1 MLRNVTRETRDSR
14 KETSVKHGTKR
25 LLTGA
30 AIATAA
36 VVVIGG
42 TATASSL
49 ITAHQLA
56 TGSVNSRVVKDGA
69 VHQRDLSTRAHTLLH
84 QADGLQAQID
94 ELGQQGN
101 TAIIQLQQGLTALQ
115 LQIQALEPTNTGWV
129 IDNDEGQIIGAHS
142 ADLTETND
150 SATGASLSNSN
161 VNLDYTAGDPVS
173 FKYTFSGGAA
183 QGWGAP
189 RVVVKIGDAWYTTIG
204 NVHPNYG
211 TKDANGV
218 WTQSNALV
226 KFNDNAETPAPSG
239 TITQIAV
246 VYDFLPAPGTVHVHD
261 LTVGGNLLAF
271 K

>member
-1 MLRNVTRETRDSR
+1 M
-14 KETSVKHGTKR
+14 KHGTKR

-30 AIATAA
+30 TIATAA

-49 ITAHQLA
+49 ITSHQLA
-56 TGSVNSRVVKDGA
+56 TDSVNSRIVKDGA
-69 VHQRDLSTRAHTLLH
+69 VHQRDLTPRAHTLLH
-84 QADGLQAQID
+84 KADGLQAQID
-94 ELGQQGN
+94 ALGQQGT
-101 TAIIQLQQGLTALQ
+101 TAITQLQQAVTNLTLQ
-115 LQIQALEPTNTGWV
+115 VQALEPTVTGWS
-129 IDNDEGQIIGAHS
+129 IDNDEGQITGAHS

-150 SATGASLSNSN
+150 SGTGASLSNGN
-161 VNLDYTAGDPVS
+161 VSLGYTAGDPVS

-189 RVVVKIGDAWYTTIG
+189 RVIAKIDGVWYTTIG

-211 TKDANGV
+211 TKDVNGV
-218 WTQSNALV
+218 WTQSNSLV

-246 VYDFLPAPGTVHVHD
+246 VYDNLPAPGTVHVHD
-261 LTVGGNLLAF
+261 LTVDGQVLSF

>member
-1 MLRNVTRETRDSR
+1 
-14 KETSVKHGTKR
+14 VKHGTKR

-49 ITAHQLA
+49 ITARQLA
-56 TGSVNSRVVKDGA
+56 TGSVNGRVIKDGS
-69 VHQRDLSTRAHTLLH
+69 VHQRDLTTHAQKLLH
-84 QADGLQAQID
+84 QADGMKARIAQL
-94 ELGQQGN
+94 EKQGATTN
-101 TAIIQLQQGLTALQ
+101 GQLQQGAAAIAQLSQGLTNLQ
-115 LQIQALEPTNTGWV
+115 LAVQALEPTPSGWS
-129 IDNDEGQIIGAHS
+129 IDNDEGQITGVHS

-150 SATGASLSNSN
+150 STTGASLSNSD
-161 VNLDYTAGDPVS
+161 VNIDYAAGDPVS

-189 RVVVKIGDAWYTTIG
+189 RVVVKIDGVWYTTIG

-211 TKDANGV
+211 TKADGV

-246 VYDFLPAPGTVHVHD
+246 VYDNLPAPGTVHVHD
-261 LTVGGNLLAF
+261 LTVGDGQPLAF